1 MNQYVISQGHCSSL
15 GATIEKGGVNFAV
28 NCPAAAVIEL
38 LLFKDVDDTDPT
50 VIQLSSPIY
59 RSVYYWHVFVK
70 GIGAGQ
76 VYAWRVREAVG
87 TYKQSK
93 ENVEIGKVLVDPYG
107 KRMLFPKN
115 YKRFQGN
122 DEAENLSCAA
132 RSVVV
137 DTTEY
142 DWGIECAP
150 KHDLTKTVIYEMHVK
165 GFTAHESSGVDE
177 DIRGTYRG
185 LIEKIPHLVE
195 LGVTAVELLPV
206 YQFDKY
212 DALPGKFNYW
222 GYCPMS
228 FFAVHEAYS
237 SDKSIM
243 GPLDEFRDMV
253 KALHRNG
260 IEVILDVVYNHTSE
274 GDANGPCYSFKGF
287 DKRAYYIMNDRGDYY
302 NYSGCGNT
310 LNANNPVVRK
320 LILDSLIFWHEEM
333 HVDGFRFD
341 LASILA
347 RDSNGAPLPNAPAL
361 LDIDHNVRLADAKI
375 IAEPWDAGGLY
386 QLGNIAGS
394 KWREWNG
401 QFRDDVRSFMRGD
414 AQSIKKFVL
423 RLIGSPDIYNEREI
437 DPQKSINFITCHDGF
452 TLNDLVSYSYKHNI
466 DNGEH
471 GRDGNN
477 ANYSANYGVEGDT
490 DDANLLDL
498 RLRQCKNMIA
508 LTVLSMG
515 TPMILMGDEILRT
528 QKGNNNAYCQDN
540 ELSWMNWNLDERQE
554 EMLQFTKQMIRRRT
568 IRTRIGSNRRLRN
581 YTMLHGALRNTKIQW
596 HGIKP
601 FQADWSDNSHSVG
614 IMIYWG
620 QYSIYAYIFVNAY
633 WEDLTVELPPLP
645 HNAKRQWS
653 MLVDTASKYPED
665 VVNIFNMPRHCAGDL
680 LKVKARS
687 LVIMVAPAI

>member
-1 MNQYVISQGHCSSL
+1 M
-15 GATIEKGGVNFAV
+15 
-28 NCPAAAVIEL
+28 
-38 LLFKDVDDTDPT
+38 
-50 VIQLSSPIY
+50 
-59 RSVYYWHVFVK
+59 
-70 GIGAGQ
+70 
-76 VYAWRVREAVG
+76 G

-150 KHDLTKTVIYEMHVK
+150 KHDLTKTVIYEMHVKGFTAHESSGVDEDIRGTYRGLIEKIPHLVELGVTAVELLPIYEMHVK

-287 DKRAYYIMNDRGDYY
+287 DKRAHRGYLR
-302 NYSGCGNT
+302 CG
-310 LNANNPVVRK
+310 V
-320 LILDSLIFWHEEM
+320 
-333 HVDGFRFD
+333 
-341 LASILA
+341 
-347 RDSNGAPLPNAPAL
+347 
-361 LDIDHNVRLADAKI
+361 
-375 IAEPWDAGGLY
+375 
-386 QLGNIAGS
+386 
-394 KWREWNG
+394 
-401 QFRDDVRSFMRGD
+401 
-414 AQSIKKFVL
+414 
-423 RLIGSPDIYNEREI
+423 
-437 DPQKSINFITCHDGF
+437 
-452 TLNDLVSYSYKHNI
+452 
-466 DNGEH
+466 
-471 GRDGNN
+471 
-477 ANYSANYGVEGDT
+477 
-490 DDANLLDL
+490 
-498 RLRQCKNMIA
+498 
-508 LTVLSMG
+508 
-515 TPMILMGDEILRT
+515 
-528 QKGNNNAYCQDN
+528 
-540 ELSWMNWNLDERQE
+540 
-554 EMLQFTKQMIRRRT
+554 
-568 IRTRIGSNRRLRN
+568 
-581 YTMLHGALRNTKIQW
+581 
-596 HGIKP
+596 
-601 FQADWSDNSHSVG
+601 
-614 IMIYWG
+614 
-620 QYSIYAYIFVNAY
+620 
-633 WEDLTVELPPLP
+633 
-645 HNAKRQWS
+645 
-653 MLVDTASKYPED
+653 
-665 VVNIFNMPRHCAGDL
+665 
-680 LKVKARS
+680 
-687 LVIMVAPAI
+687 